1 MSVKDSIKNSV
12 NTVASA
18 GKNFGSWLWNS
29 GKSYIDNTTGLA
41 GVEASNQ
48 ANQVAQESNQIAQQ
62 NLDFS
67 KESFEYQKQ
76 LNSLNMARE
85 DSAIQRSVNDSYAA
99 GISPLA
105 NMAGSSS
112 NSIGLDTSSINSA
125 YDSLVSSKNNQANI
139 IANKRLAQFKS
150 VTDLLT
156 IGAALQGAI
165 NQNQLVKEQAHQK
178 ALENRYLD
186 DKLKSEAESASYDAK
201 DKARIDAAAEKY
213 GVPGSVVSDSKFIIG
228 DKLLT
233 SMGIDGIASDVLNG
247 KQSVGDALGLTDSG
261 PTSAGGVTDFFKKQ
275 EYKTPNN
282 QSQQSNN
289 KYNLSTSQIEN
300 LRSIYMRKHPKQK
313 TIPLMSELIKWLED
327 LPSRQRS
334 FILQQSKHSHMEGA
348 LY

>member
-1 MSVKDSIKNSV
+1 MSVKNTIKNSL

-48 ANQVAQESNQIAQQ
+48 ANEVAKESNEIAQQ

-67 KESFEYQKQ
+67 KQSFEYQKE

-85 DSAIQRSVNDSYAA
+85 DSAIQRSVTDSYSA

-112 NSIGLDTSSINSA
+112 NQVGLDTSSINSA

-186 DKLKSEAESASYDAK
+186 AKLRSEAESASYDAK

-228 DKLLT
+228 DKLLST
-233 SMGIDGIASDVLNG
+233 MGIDGIASDVLNG

-261 PTSAGGVTDFFKKQ
+261 PTSGSGVSDFFKKQ
-275 EYKTPNN
+275 EYKSPSG
-282 QSQQSNN
+282 QSQQSVN
-289 KYNLSTSQIEN
+289 KYNFTTSQVDR
-300 LRSIYMRKHPKQK
+300 LKFVYKRYHPKEK
-313 TIPLMSELIKWLED
+313 GTPLLSELIKWLD
-327 LPSRQRS
+327 SLTGKQKAFTWYAIKTAP
-334 FILQQSKHSHMEGA
+334 
-348 LY
+348 